1 MNSIE
6 NQEIQGTEKKNSEGG
21 FSLIEMIVAMVIFL
35 IVTSSIYGLLSM
47 GSVSRNRSSRRT
59 DVLKNARAAIH
70 LIGRDALNAGL
81 GYHQSGALVPD
92 GFLSTNLGLP
102 IDTDNTRDVLTSVIA
117 GDNIYP
123 NDLQNGNTDIIA
135 FAYRDQDFNAGDSMG
150 LDQSLAGSS
159 SSVVRL
165 NLDANSNAICAP
177 ADCSVTPAPLPS
189 INKHDLVLVE
199 SDTTQVAVMVTDV
212 IDNKNVDFATS
223 DPMGINQAY
232 DASGVDRSLLR
243 RCNPGGGI
251 SDNCTSNISSL
262 KRFFWISYEVKP
274 DGTLVRKTYGN
285 NTGQPF
291 DQQVRERPLAYNVRD
306 LQFTYVLEN
315 GVVTNNPGAGP
326 DGVAGTTDDTP
337 NDFNLIRQVTVTIE
351 VQSTENDE
359 QTGEPVSI
367 TLRGTFST
375 RNLEYDVG

>member
-6 NQEIQGTEKKNSEGG
+6 NQQIQETEKRKSEAG

-81 GYHQSGALVPD
+81 GYHKSGALVPD

-102 IDTDNTRDVLTSVIA
+102 TDTDTTRDVLTSVIA
-117 GDNIYP
+117 GDNISP
-123 NDLQNGNTDIIA
+123 NNLQNGNTDVIA
-135 FAYRDQDFNAGDSMG
+135 FAYRDQDFNDGDSIG
-150 LDQSLAGSS
+150 LEQSLQGSAT
-159 SSVVRL
+159 SVVRL
-165 NLDANSNAICAP
+165 ELDANSNAICDP
-177 ADCSVTPAPLPS
+177 SDCSPAPPPS
-189 INKHDLVLVE
+189 VNRHDLVLVE

-212 IDNKNVDFATS
+212 IDNKNVDFGTS

-232 DASGVDRSLLR
+232 DGTGIDRSLLR
-243 RCNPGGGI
+243 RCDPANGI
-251 SDNCTSNISSL
+251 SNNCTSNISSL
-262 KRFFWISYEVKP
+262 KRFFWVSYEVKP

-285 NTGQPF
+285 NTGAPF
-291 DQQVRERPLAYNVRD
+291 DQQVRERPLAYNVSD

-315 GVVTNNPGAGP
+315 GVVTDNPGAGP
-326 DGVAGTTDDTP
+326 DGIAGTTDDTP
-337 NDFNLIRQVTVTIE
+337 NDFNLIRQVSVTIE

-359 QTGEPVSI
+359 QTGEPISI